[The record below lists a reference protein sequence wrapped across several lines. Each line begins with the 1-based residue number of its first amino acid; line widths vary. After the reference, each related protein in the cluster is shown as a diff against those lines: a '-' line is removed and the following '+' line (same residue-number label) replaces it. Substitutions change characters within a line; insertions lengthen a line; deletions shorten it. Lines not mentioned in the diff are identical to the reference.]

1 MGKVIIQEHTTKN
14 PISLMGEE
22 AGVCVDAD
30 VKDPEKNFKR
40 GLDCIES
47 RHGRVM
53 EYPQVYMILDGYSA
67 RVIREFY
74 THIGGMSTRLQ
85 SSTRYIDYESGFD
98 FVNPPSIEKNP
109 DAKSIY
115 NFAMTSILNGMKR
128 LEAEGIPREDIA
140 MLLPLGMETKVVVR
154 TNFRN
159 LMDMS
164 RQRMCSRAFW
174 EFRQLMQDIVREL
187 NDYSDEWKIL
197 TKEMKSKCQD
207 YGYCTEKRSCG
218 AMPKRS

>member
-1 MGKVIIQEHTTKN
+1 MGKVIIQEYTTKE

-30 VKDPEKNFKR
+30 TKNPEKNFTR
-40 GLDCIES
+40 GVDCIKS

-53 EYPQVYMILDGYSA
+53 EYPQIYMVLEGYSA

-74 THIGGMSTRLQ
+74 THIGGMPTRIQ
-85 SSTRYIDYESGFD
+85 ASSRYIDYESGFE
-98 FVNPPSIEKNP
+98 FVTPPSIEKND

-115 NFAMTSILNGMKR
+115 NFAMASIRNCMKR

-140 MLLPLGMETKVVVR
+140 MILPLAMQTKVVVR

-164 RQRMCSRAFW
+164 RQRMCTRAYW
-174 EFRQLMQDIVREL
+174 EFRELMHDIIMAL
-187 NDYSDEWKIL
+187 NDYSDEWKLL
-197 TKEMKSKCQD
+197 TTEMKAKCQD

-218 AMPKRS
+218 AMPKK